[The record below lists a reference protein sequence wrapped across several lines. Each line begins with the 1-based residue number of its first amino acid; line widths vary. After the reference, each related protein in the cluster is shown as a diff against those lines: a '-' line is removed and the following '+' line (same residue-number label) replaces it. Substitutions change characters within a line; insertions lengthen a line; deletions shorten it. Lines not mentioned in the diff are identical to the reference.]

1 MANGLKV
8 SGIIGTGTLGVLGA
22 GMIVSES
29 LQLGLTWL
37 FGLALFIFV
46 TAGAVALVARSVR

>member
-1 MANGLKV
+1 MGNTLKIG
-8 SGIIGTGTLGVLGA
+8 GIIGTGTLGVLGA
-22 GMIVSES
+22 GMIVSEM

-46 TAGAVALVARSVR
+46 TAGAIALISRSVR